1 MQKLTLSLAK
11 ESAVQAF
18 IVALLG
24 VILLSSSFFAVE
36 PKISHGQSD
45 TTPDFR
51 IRQTITDATSFL
63 VDPSNVTMS
72 GSGIDGL
79 TGGSATGT
87 TSYVVRSNNAS
98 GYYVEIDFFD
108 NAGPYAM
115 RGDED
120 GGAQLRD
127 YGGDVGGQPSY
138 NLTASTAAQ
147 FAYSNYSST
156 TSDTDDSFLN
166 NGSNACNSIGGTQS
180 IGRCWKAPSTTGY
193 RIVDRNTAATNGATS
208 TLYFRV
214 VVPSGANPVPTAQ
227 TYTATAT
234 LSVFVQ

>member
-1 MQKLTLSLAK
+1 MQKQFTRTIAIESATQAVFAAVLGVALLTLS
-11 ESAVQAF
+11 
-18 IVALLG
+18 
-24 VILLSSSFFAVE
+24 FFAIE
-36 PKISHGQSD
+36 PQISHGQAD

-51 IRQTITDATSFL
+51 IRQTITDETSFF
-63 VDPSNVTMS
+63 VDPANVTMS
-72 GSGIDGL
+72 GSIAGL
-79 TGGSATGT
+79 SGGSATGT

-108 NAGPYAM
+108 NAGAYAM

-138 NLTASTAAQ
+138 NLTASTASQ

-156 TSDTDDSFLN
+156 TSDTDDSFLH
-166 NGSNACNSIGGTQS
+166 NGSNACNQIGGAQT
-180 IGRCWKAPSTTGY
+180 IGRCWKAPSTTGF
-193 RIVDRNTAATNGATS
+193 RIVDRSSAAVYGATS
-208 TLYFRV
+208 TLYFKV
-214 VVPSGANPVPTAQ
+214 VVPSSPNPIPTAQ

>member
-1 MQKLTLSLAK
+1 MHTQFTRAIAI
-11 ESAVQAF
+11 ESATQAVVAALLA
-18 IVALLG
+18 VALLG
-24 VILLSSSFFAVE
+24 LSFFVVE
-36 PKISHGQSD
+36 PRISHGQAD

-51 IRQTITDATSFL
+51 IRQTILDETSFL
-63 VDPSNVTMS
+63 VDPANVTM
-72 GSGIDGL
+72 
-79 TGGSATGT
+79 GGSIAGLSGGAATGT

-120 GGAQLRD
+120 GGAQIRD
-127 YGGDVGGQPSY
+127 YSGDVSGEPSY
-138 NLTASTAAQ
+138 NLTASTASQ

-166 NGSNACNSIGGTQS
+166 NGSNSCNSLGGTQTV
-180 IGRCWKAPSTTGY
+180 GKCWKAPSTTGF
-193 RIVDRNTAATNGATS
+193 RIVDRNNAAVYGATS

-214 VVPSGANPVPTAQ
+214 RVPSSPNPIPTAQ

>member
-1 MQKLTLSLAK
+1 MKHNLTRVIAI
-11 ESAVQAF
+11 ESATHA
-18 IVALLG
+18 IVAAFLVVAMLCF
-24 VILLSSSFFAVE
+24 SFFLLE
-36 PKISHGQSD
+36 PQISRGQAD

-51 IRQTITDATSFL
+51 IRQTITDETSFL
-63 VDPSNVTMS
+63 VDPANVTMNGSIAGLS
-72 GSGIDGL
+72 GGN
-79 TGGSATGT
+79 ATGT
-87 TSYVVRSNNAS
+87 TSYVVRSDNAS

-115 RGDED
+115 RGDVD
-120 GGAQLRD
+120 GGAQIRD
-127 YGGDVGGQPSY
+127 YGGDVAGQPSY

-166 NGSNACNSIGGTQS
+166 NGSNACNSIGGTQT
-180 IGRCWKAPSTTGY
+180 IGRCWKSPSTTGF
-193 RIVDRNTAATNGATS
+193 RIVDRNTAAVNGATS

-214 VVPSGANPVPTAQ
+214 NVPSSPNPIPTAQ

-234 LSVFVQ
+234 LSVFIQ

>member
-1 MQKLTLSLAK
+1 MQKHITRAIAM
-11 ESAVQAF
+11 ESATQALVAA
-18 IVALLG
+18 ILGVALLG
-24 VILLSSSFFAVE
+24 LSFLAVE
-36 PKISHGQSD
+36 PRISHGQAD

-51 IRQTITDATSFL
+51 IRQTILDETSFL
-63 VDPSNVTMS
+63 VDPANVTMG
-72 GSGIDGL
+72 GSIAGL
-79 TGGSATGT
+79 SGGSATGT

-120 GGAQLRD
+120 GGSQLRD
-127 YGGDVGGQPSY
+127 YGGDVGGEPSY

-166 NGSNACNSIGGTQS
+166 NGSNACNSMGGTQS
-180 IGRCWKAPSTTGY
+180 IGRCWKSPSTSGF
-193 RIVDRNTAATNGATS
+193 RIVDRGNAAVYGATS

-214 VVPSGANPVPTAQ
+214 VVPSSPNPIPTAQ